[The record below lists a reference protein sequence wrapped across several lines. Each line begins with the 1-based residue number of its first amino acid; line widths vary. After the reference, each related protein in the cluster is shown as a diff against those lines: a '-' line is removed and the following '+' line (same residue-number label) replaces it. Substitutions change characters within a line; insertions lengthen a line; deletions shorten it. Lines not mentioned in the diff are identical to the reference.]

1 MKSIPTGEIIVITG
15 FQLGTASSHDKA
27 IKLRDEIVK
36 DAQELPAITTPEIA
50 LATGETLRALTTFSA
65 QIEVARET
73 AKAPVLER
81 GRAIDA
87 LAKSLTEDVNAQIK
101 RVKALLGAWTEEQDK
116 KAAEVQRLA
125 FEAEEKIR
133 KDAEAAEEQKR
144 VELEAE
150 KKRIAD
156 KADADAQALID
167 RANAAKSPEARD
179 NLLAKADEIRTTAE
193 MKLQSV
199 EDKANDQAAARD
211 DALTQRVGEVRHSV
225 TLATPGKVAGFSG
238 KKVPCYEVLD
248 IDQVYKANPLFVKLT
263 PADGIIKKAIEK
275 LKAGEKIPG
284 LRHWFENSGTVRNA

>member
-1 MKSIPTGEIIVITG
+1 MKSIPTAEIIVISG
-15 FQLGTASSHDKA
+15 FQLGTATSHAKA

-36 DAQELPAITTPEIA
+36 DAQELPAITTDAIA
-50 LATGETLRALTTFSA
+50 LETGEALRALTTFSA

-101 RVKALLGAWTEEQDK
+101 RVKALLGSWTEEQDK
-116 KAAEVQRLA
+116 KAAEAQRLA

-133 KDAEAAEEQKR
+133 KAAEAAEEQTR

-156 KADADAQALID
+156 KATADAQALID
-167 RANAAKSPEARD
+167 RANNAKSAEARD
-179 NLLAKADEIRTTAE
+179 NLLAKADDIRTAAE
-193 MKLQSV
+193 GKLQAV
-199 EDKANDQAAARD
+199 DDKANVQAAARD
-211 DALTQRVGEVRHSV
+211 DALTARVGEVRHAV

-238 KKVPCYEVLD
+238 KRVPCYELLD
-248 IDQVYKANPLFVKLT
+248 ADELYKANPLFVKLT

-284 LRHWFENSGTVRNA
+284 IRHWFENSGNVRSV